1 MKKLMIAAAIVCAA
15 AMSYGAAGSW
25 TVKMTG
31 DNKLLGPSSSSTISG
46 TAYLFDI
53 ETINQATVFGML
65 DPASGS
71 FATDL
76 ASAAASYGVDSGKA
90 FTVTDGAILESP
102 FVGEDKAKDY
112 WMAFVS
118 DSGTL
123 LFLDDEKTAWGDP
136 KYAYDDITGGTVD
149 LTAGT
154 WSGDGTYDYGTATE
168 FQGTGWY
175 TASAVPEPTSGL
187 LLLLGVAGLALRR
200 RRA

>member
-25 TVKMTG
+25 SVQMNG
-31 DNKLLGPSSSSTISG
+31 DNVLIGPSSTDTISG
-46 TAYLFDI
+46 TAYLFDHDAY
-53 ETINQATVFGML
+53 TQAQLFEAL
-65 DPASGS
+65 DLTSATFASDVAS
-71 FATDL
+71 LAAT
-76 ASAAASYGVDSGKA
+76 YGVDGGKA
-90 FTVTDGAILESP
+90 FTVTDGGIATTA
-102 FVGEDKAKDY
+102 FVGEDKAMDY

-118 DSGTL
+118 ENGKL

-136 KYAYDDITGGTVD
+136 KYAYDDITGGQVD

-154 WSGDGTYDYGTATE
+154 WSGMGDVDFTAETT
-168 FQGTGWY
+168 FQGNGWY
-175 TASAVPEPTSGL
+175 AASVPEPTSGL